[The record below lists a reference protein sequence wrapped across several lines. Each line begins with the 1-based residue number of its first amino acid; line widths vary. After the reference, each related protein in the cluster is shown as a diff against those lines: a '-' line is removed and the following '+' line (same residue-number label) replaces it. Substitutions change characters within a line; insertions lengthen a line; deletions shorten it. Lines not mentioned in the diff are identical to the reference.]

1 MAIIKKQSKKEDQ
14 VKTDAV
20 IENKGVVKNEAKDV
34 NEVKALLNGLRTS
47 PRKVRLLTRLL
58 TGMKPVDALLQL
70 KFSSKRAA
78 KPLIKLINS
87 ALANASHNT
96 TLTVEDLVISKFVVN
111 EGFSFKR
118 HKPAAFGVAHPIKKR
133 SSRVILVLAPRK
145 TK

>member
-1 MAIIKKQSKKEDQ
+1 MPRTKKQPNNDES
-14 VKTDAV
+14 VKLDTNV
-20 IENKGVVKNEAKDV
+20 EKTNVNQ
-34 NEVKALLNGLRTS
+34 NEVKEVKAILNGLRMS

-78 KPLIKLINS
+78 KPLMKLINS

-96 TLTVEDLVISKFVVN
+96 NLVVEELVISKFVVN
-111 EGFSFKR
+111 EGFVMKR

-133 SSRVILVLAPRK
+133 SSRVILVLAQRK
-145 TK
+145 SK